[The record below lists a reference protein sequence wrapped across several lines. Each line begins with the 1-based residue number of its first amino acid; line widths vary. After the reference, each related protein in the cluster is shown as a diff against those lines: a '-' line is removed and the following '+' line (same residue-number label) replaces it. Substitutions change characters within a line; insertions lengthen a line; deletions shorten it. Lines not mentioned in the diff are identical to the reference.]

1 MENALQVFSY
11 NGTQVRTTKLKDEIW
26 FVAKDVCDILEL
38 GNITEAL
45 RELDEDEKGF
55 FRISEGTSPK
65 GGNPNMII
73 ITEPGLYALVFKSRK
88 PEAKAFSRWVRHEVL
103 PQIRKTGSY
112 SLPKAQGTF
121 AIDAAIKILEHNR
134 IEGNQLT
141 LALDKVYKRCTGFSL
156 LETAGIALEAPAKH
170 QILTPTDI
178 GKHFGLTAQEV
189 NEKLAGAGWQHKI
202 AGKWEPLEPAGH
214 YAVMQDTGKKHSD
227 GTPVRQLKWE
237 SSILDCF
244 IRISSTEN

>member
-1 MENALQVFSY
+1 MMDNALQVFSY
-11 NGTQVRTTKLKDEIW
+11 NGADVRTIDIDGIVWFAGKDIASVLGYKDTDQAIRDHVDEEDKLTRQIDGIGQK
-26 FVAKDVCDILEL
+26 
-38 GNITEAL
+38 
-45 RELDEDEKGF
+45 R
-55 FRISEGTSPK
+55 
-65 GGNPNMII
+65 NMTVIN
-73 ITEPGLYALVFKSRK
+73 ESGVYALIFQSKLPTAKQFKH
-88 PEAKAFSRWVRHEVL
+88 WVTSEVL

-156 LETAGIALEAPAKH
+156 LETAGIALEAPTKH

-202 AGKWEPLEPAGH
+202 AGKW
-214 YAVMQDTGKKHSD
+214 VMKLLRK
-227 GTPVRQLKWE
+227 
-237 SSILDCF
+237 I
-244 IRISSTEN
+244 